1 LLDAPWDQ
9 KGALGSLSAVPSRVA
24 LAIVLSFVAGSG
36 IARAQT
42 AEDVVVIPEGERSG
56 SERKSWW
63 RSALRSSQDLLDR
76 INDEGF
82 FPQLKSFSDN
92 TGPAPG
98 VVYFKPRLGDT
109 GLSFYASYAHSFRG
123 DNLREVRFGRI
134 PHNGR
139 RPPRRGDYEVLAP
152 SEMGENGV
160 FYYVAIRHRD
170 LPSSELFV
178 PSTTGTGGSTLRY
191 HDTEELYDAVAGY
204 RFSPH
209 FSAAVR
215 AGLLKHDVGPS
226 EDGALPDFLIDR
238 MLTTSA
244 VGLSRQPDYLRT
256 AAVFVFDDRDMPR
269 NTHEGNFVSL
279 TLARFAD
286 RDRGASSFNRVT
298 LDARRYQPL
307 GSHRHV
313 LAMRLLTSQSF
324 ADAGSYV
331 PFYLQETLGGG
342 FTMRSYPSFRFRGD
356 KLLTLSTE
364 YRFEI
369 TPRYELAAFYDGG
382 KAWDHAA
389 FSLRDMKSS
398 YGLGLRWKTWDSVRF
413 RLDVGHGSEGT
424 RVLLKLGYSF

>member
-1 LLDAPWDQ
+1 MCGP
-9 KGALGSLSAVPSRVA
+9 
-24 LAIVLSFVAGSG
+24 
-36 IARAQT
+36 ARAQT
-42 AEDVVVIPEGERSG
+42 AEPPVAVEFGGEV
-56 SERKSWW
+56 SEPKSWW

-76 INDEGF
+76 IHDEGF

-92 TGPAPG
+92 TGAAPG
-98 VVYFKPRLGDT
+98 VVYWKPRLGDT

-123 DNLREVRFGRI
+123 DSLRELRFGRI

-152 SEMGENGV
+152 SEMGENGP
-160 FYYVAIRHRD
+160 FYYVALRQRD

-178 PSTTGTGGSTLRY
+178 PSPTGAGSSLRY
-191 HDTEELYDAVAGY
+191 HDNESLYDAVAGY

-209 FSAAVR
+209 FSAGLR
-215 AGLLKHDVGPS
+215 AGLLKHDVGPGD
-226 EDGALPDFLIDR
+226 EPLPDFLGDR
-238 MLTTSA
+238 MLTISPS
-244 VGLSRQPDYLRT
+244 GLSRQPDYLRT
-256 AAVFVFDDRDMPR
+256 AAVFVYDDRDMPR

-286 RDRGASSFNRVT
+286 REQGASSFNRVT
-298 LDARRYQPL
+298 LDARRFQPL
-307 GSHRHV
+307 GSSRHV

-342 FTMRSYPSFRFRGD
+342 FTMRSYPSFLFRGD
-356 KLLTLSTE
+356 KLFTVSSE

-369 TPRYELAAFYDGG
+369 TPRYELAAFYDVG

-389 FSLRDMKSS
+389 FSLRDLKSS
-398 YGLGLRWKTWDSVRF
+398 YGAGFRWKTRDSVRF

-424 RVLLKLGYSF
+424 QVLLKLGYSF